1 MNSSTSSALGEQLR
15 ITLLALFGQAVARL
29 PGTII
34 AIVVLVATNY
44 LARFA
49 ARSATAVGTRL
60 FRSSSLRIL
69 MSKAASTGTWLLGI
83 LIVCLLL
90 FPGLR
95 LGDIVATLGL
105 GSVAIGFAFQDI
117 FKNFLAG
124 VLLLINEPFR
134 IGDAVVIGSYEGVV
148 EHISI
153 RTTNVRTYLGERV
166 LIPNSF
172 VFTNSVQVRTAFA
185 KRRTDFVVGV
195 AYDTDLSV
203 AVELARSTIAR
214 VEGVLPDPA
223 VVVDATDF
231 GESTID
237 LTVRYWTDSEQQ
249 HTLRTR
255 SRIVIA
261 IKLAFDAAGIELPF
275 PSRSLFF
282 RGGEAP
288 HVSGT
293 TAE

>member
-1 MNSSTSSALGEQLR
+1 MNAGTWSALGIEAR
-15 ITLLALFGQAVARL
+15 STLIALFGDAVARL
-29 PGTII
+29 PAALVG
-34 AIVVLVATNY
+34 IVVLVATNF

-49 ARSATAVGTRL
+49 SNSANSLGGRV
-60 FRSSSLRIL
+60 FRNSSLQIL
-69 MSKAASTGTWLLGI
+69 LAKSASIGVWLVGVL
-83 LIVCLLL
+83 VVSLLL

-95 LGDIVATLGL
+95 LGDLVATLGL

-124 VLLLINEPFR
+124 VLLLVNEPFR

-166 LIPNSF
+166 LIPNSI
-172 VFTNSVQVRTAFA
+172 VFTNSVQVRTSWP
-185 KRRTDFVVGV
+185 KRRTDFVIGVGY
-195 AYDTDLSV
+195 ATDL
-203 AVELARSTIAR
+203 APAIALAREVISA
-214 VEGVLPDPA
+214 VDGVLADPP

-231 GESTID
+231 GESSVD

-255 SRIVIA
+255 SRVVVA
-261 IKLAFDAAGIELPF
+261 IKAAFDEAKIELPF
-275 PSRSLFF
+275 PSRSLYF

-288 HVSGT
+288 H
-293 TAE
+293 

>member
-1 MNSSTSSALGEQLR
+1 MNTSTSHALGEQLR

-34 AIVVLVATNY
+34 AIAVLVATNY

-49 ARSATAVGTRL
+49 GRSATAVGTRL
-60 FRSSSLRIL
+60 FRSTSLRIL
-69 MSKAASTGTWLLGI
+69 LSKAASTGTWLVGVLV
-83 LIVCLLL
+83 VCLLL

-124 VLLLINEPFR
+124 VLILVNEPFR

-185 KRRTDFVVGV
+185 KRRTDFIVGV
-195 AYDTDLSV
+195 AYDSDL
-203 AVELARSTIAR
+203 ATATELARKTIAA
-214 VEGVLPDPA
+214 VEGVLPDPP

-255 SRIVIA
+255 SRVVIA
-261 IKLAFDAAGIELPF
+261 IKVAFDEAGIELPF

-288 HVSGT
+288 
-293 TAE
+293 AP